1 MPDRN
6 PTASLS
12 KYHFSAGVE
21 LMSIVPNFVMSKN
34 SMMQMCSGQL
44 SDLNLTLCLIAKKS
58 RDNCEKGSHLVVVFN
73 SFQRWFKKF

>member
-1 MPDRN
+1 MQFN
-6 PTASLS
+6 LNTARLS
-12 KYHFSAGVE
+12 KYYFSAGVE

-58 RDNCEKGSHLVVVFN
+58 RDHCEKVATSYWCVAVF
-73 SFQRWFKKF
+73 KDG